1 MAFSM
6 ESTIQAMTNNM
17 RGKLHGYMGSLEHR
31 YGDPRVYA
39 LQREAAAMEHAE
51 RQFLA
56 SKGMEQNR
64 MQSYT
69 EKRQAARERHATRLE
84 TKQRPKYVKF

>member
-6 ESTIQAMTNNM
+6 ESTILAMTGDM

-31 YGDPRVYA
+31 FGDPEVYA
-39 LQREAAAMEHAE
+39 LQREAAAMAYAE

-56 SKGMEQNR
+56 SKGNEHQHMNA
-64 MQSYT
+64 YT
-69 EKRQAARERHATRLE
+69 EKRQTTREQHDARIETRA
-84 TKQRPKYVKF
+84 RPKYSKF

>member
-6 ESTIQAMTNNM
+6 ESTVQAMTNDM
-17 RGKLHGYMGSLEHR
+17 RAKLHGYMGSLEHR

-51 RQFLA
+51 RQFFA

-64 MQSYT
+64 MQSYA
-69 EKRQAARERHATRLE
+69 EKRQAAREQHATRLE